1 MPLWIPLLL
10 AVLISSGF
18 GFTVWQLRR
27 HFAAVLLVLWLAG
40 YVTPAHEPP
49 RPARQ

>member
-18 GFTVWQLRR
+18 GFTVRQLLR

-40 YVTPAHEPP
+40 YVTPARELL
-49 RPARQ
+49 RPAPQ